1 MSDIETTLAGNNL
14 RERTL
19 VKKVGKAMTDSFTKG
34 QEAGVIRLNTALINF
49 MNENNKFVLKFDD
62 MQKVVEI
69 VRQEI
74 SEDTSLE
81 DKI

>member
-19 VKKVGKAMTDSFTKG
+19 DKKVGKAMTDSFTKG
-34 QEAGVIRLNTALINF
+34 QEAGVVRLNTALINF
-49 MNENNKFVLKFDD
+49 MNENNTFVLKFDD

>member
-1 MSDIETTLAGNNL
+1 MSDMEITLAGNDL
-14 RERTL
+14 LARTL
-19 VKKVGKAMTDSFTKG
+19 VKKVGKAMTDSFTTG
-34 QEAGVIRLNTALINF
+34 QEAGVVRLNTALINF
-49 MNENNKFVLKFDD
+49 MSENNKFVLEFDD
-62 MQKVVEI
+62 MQKVVER